1 MYDLNVLKAEKVI
14 NKSKVIFTIVLACFL
29 IFSILTSI
37 AATAAVDYTNGIY
50 TVAGETF
57 DESGNRINAI
67 KRFAW
72 KLIYYTYGGMFS
84 DLANTGAFSIDD
96 YQPGGSNGVWSVFWT
111 CYDEVSVVGY
121 ALILLF
127 ALMELFEQTAM
138 GNFSVETFIK
148 VTAKMAAAVV
158 VISVAKDA
166 ITACIGYGNELM
178 SAVSGA
184 IGGTEGAAG
193 GATGGATGGAV
204 EYSGLDIEAKNL
216 FQDVKD
222 GGIFHSAGV
231 ILQMVIPAF
240 TMLACFIIALV
251 QLIGRI
257 LELGVRV
264 AFAPIGIA
272 DLAAHGTH
280 SAGARYLKSV
290 AGCACQGVAMYMV
303 LTAGVALM
311 DPTTF
316 TNMFGNSGN
325 GLLDFLTSG
334 GPITQILVGITIV
347 GVMKRVD
354 SIIRDAF

>member
-1 MYDLNVLKAEKVI
+1 MYDLDVLKAEKVI
-14 NKSKVIFTIVLACFL
+14 NKSKTLFTIFLALFL

-37 AATAAVDYTNGIY
+37 AATAAVDYTNGKY

-57 DESGNRINAI
+57 DESANGINAI

-84 DLANTGAFSIDD
+84 DLANTDAFSIDD

-127 ALMELFEQTAM
+127 ALMELFEQAAM

-148 VTAKMAAAVV
+148 VMAKLVAAGV
-158 VISVAKDA
+158 VISIAKDA
-166 ITACIGYGNELM
+166 ITACVGYGNELM

-184 IGGTEGAAG
+184 IGGTEGAAEG
-193 GATGGATGGAV
+193 AAGATEPSA
-204 EYSGLDIEAKNL
+204 LDTEAKNL
-216 FQDVKD
+216 FQDVAD

-303 LTAGVALM
+303 LTAGIALM

-325 GLLDFLTSG
+325 GLLDFLTTG